1 MSDQLIVELLK
12 PLYWL
17 LSLFPFDVMK
27 AHFMQRAILTML
39 LLSPVCAVM
48 GTLVVQFRM
57 AFFSDAIAHSA
68 FTGIALGL
76 LLNIDPRFAMP
87 IFAIITGI
95 MTMRL
100 KRAGD
105 LAMDTTLGVVFS
117 ATIALGLA
125 IISAKKCLA
134 KSLPG
139 FLYGDVLAISDGE
152 LVWMLLL
159 AVVVWVFLLVWYNRL
174 LFMSLHTPLARVHG
188 IPVERLEIVFAT
200 LLSLTVAFS
209 IRAVGILLVTALLV
223 IPAATARRLGRSA
236 GSQVWWAISI
246 AIFSSIA
253 GLATSVSYD
262 TAAGAAMI
270 LWSVAAFGIS
280 LWLPAS

>member
-1 MSDQLIVELLK
+1 MFDQICSTLLA
-12 PLYWL
+12 PLYTF
-17 LSLFPFDVMK
+17 LSFLPFDVLK
-27 AHFMQRAILTML
+27 AHFLQRAVLAML
-39 LLSPVCAVM
+39 ILSPLCAVL

-87 IFAIITGI
+87 IFAVFVGI
-95 MTMRL
+95 FTMRL
-100 KRAGD
+100 KRAGN

-125 IISAKKCLA
+125 IISAKKGLA

-139 FLYGDVLAISDGE
+139 FLYGDVLSVTDGE
-152 LVWMLLL
+152 LVGMLLL
-159 AVVVWVFLLVWYNRL
+159 AVATWTFFLFWYNRL
-174 LFMSLHTPLARVHG
+174 LFASLHTPLALVHG
-188 IPVERLEIVFAT
+188 IPVEKLEIVFAI

-223 IPAATARRLGRSA
+223 IPAAAARGLARSA
-236 GSQVWWAISI
+236 GSQVWWAVGI
-246 AIFSSIA
+246 AVFSSLS
-253 GLATSVSYD
+253 GLATSVWLD

-270 LWSVAAFGIS
+270 LWSVAAFGVS
-280 LWLPAS
+280 LKIR